1 MSEDRNK
8 HEQAGKGAPE
18 GLGHKVGGRNAA
30 EAAAGVS
37 QYVPDKVRAEVD
49 GTKAKTVK
57 GKSGKRSR

>member
-30 EAAAGVS
+30 EAAAGMS

-49 GTKAKTVK
+49 GWRELHA
-57 GKSGKRSR
+57 RLRQDPQ